1 MNSLIL
7 FLAALFFSPEE
18 KIKVA
23 TTLTD
28 LRSIAQEIGRDRV
41 QVINLCAGKQDPHF
55 VEPKPTLLVTLREA
69 DLFIVNGL
77 DLEIAWVPPLLDGA
91 RNPKILK
98 GAPGYLDISKFITPI
113 EIPNANTTRADG
125 DVHPY
130 GNPHYLF
137 DPLNGKR
144 AAVAIANKLKELD
157 PKNATDYE
165 KNLSEFSRRLDE
177 LLFGKELV
185 QAAGGDKLERV
196 TEIGELD
203 AFLKN
208 TQLEGKLGGWMGQM
222 KKWKGMKVI
231 PYHKNLSYFLK
242 RFGLEALDYIEPKPG
257 IAPSTD
263 HFGQLVM
270 KMQKEKVKWIL
281 THDFYDRQVPNIVAS
296 QTGAKVLILPS
307 AVESVSQARDYFS
320 FLDSLIGCFPAP

>member
-7 FLAALFFSPEE
+7 SLAFLFFSPEE

-28 LRSIAQEIGRDRV
+28 LRSIAQEIGRDRI

-55 VEPKPTLLVTLREA
+55 VEPKPTFLLTLSKA
-69 DLFIVNGL
+69 DLFIINGF

-91 RNPKILK
+91 RNPKIIK

-113 EIPNANTTRADG
+113 EIPSANTTRAEG
-125 DVHPY
+125 DVHPF

-157 PKNATDYE
+157 PQNATHYE

-177 LLFGKELV
+177 SLFGKELV
-185 QAAGGDKLERV
+185 QAAGGEKLERA
-196 TEIGELD
+196 TEQGELD

-208 TQLEGKLGGWMGQM
+208 TQLESKLGGWMGQM
-222 KKWKGMKVI
+222 KSWKGTKVV
-231 PYHKNLSYFLK
+231 PFHKNLSYFLK

-257 IAPSTD
+257 IAPSTE
-263 HFGQLVM
+263 HFGQLVI

-281 THDFYDRQVPNIVAS
+281 THDFYDRTVPSIVSS
-296 QTGAKVLILPS
+296 QTGARILVLPS

-320 FLDSLIGCFPAP
+320 FFDSMIGSFSAP